1 MVTQLVEYLTV
12 NQVVDGSTPSHRA
25 LPVWRNRRRI
35 PLKRGRSTAWGF
47 KSPHGHNY
55 FMIKKKIFEQSL
67 HDEND
72 APAREAV
79 KRLYANIGYKLID
92 NPDKYGIDLIDKE
105 GILSVEVERR
115 LVWNSKEFPFNEVN
129 FLQRKEKFFN
139 ISRSKITEYA
149 IVSADFKRAGIID
162 KKTLMAFI
170 DLTSPEESPNKYVN
184 DSEYFY
190 KIPKAKFVWLDI
202 I

>member
-1 MVTQLVEYLTV
+1 MGV
-12 NQVVDGSTPSHRA
+12 QVPPRA
-25 LPVWRNRRRI
+25 LN
-35 PLKRGRSTAWGF
+35 
-47 KSPHGHNY
+47 

-92 NPDKYGIDLIDKE
+92 NPDKYGIDLIDRE

-115 LVWNSKEFPFNEVN
+115 LVWNTKEFPFSEVN

-139 ISRSKITEYA
+139 ISKSKITEYA

-162 KKTLMAFI
+162 KQTLMAFI

-190 KIPKAKFVWLDI
+190 KIPKAKFAWLDI

>member
-1 MVTQLVEYLTV
+1 MGV
-12 NQVVDGSTPSHRA
+12 QVPPRA
-25 LPVWRNRRRI
+25 LN
-35 PLKRGRSTAWGF
+35 
-47 KSPHGHNY
+47 

-115 LVWNSKEFPFNEVN
+115 LVWNTKEFPFSEVN

-139 ISRSKITEYA
+139 ISKSKITEYA

-190 KIPKAKFVWLDI
+190 KIPKAKFAWLDI

>member
-1 MVTQLVEYLTV
+1 
-12 NQVVDGSTPSHRA
+12 
-25 LPVWRNRRRI
+25 
-35 PLKRGRSTAWGF
+35 
-47 KSPHGHNY
+47 
-55 FMIKKKIFEQSL
+55 MIKKKIFEQSL

-72 APAREAV
+72 APAREAI
-79 KRLYANIGYKLID
+79 KKLYANIGYKLID
-92 NPDKYGIDLIDKE
+92 NPDKYGIDLIDNE

-115 LVWNSKEFPFNEVN
+115 LVWNTYEFPFNDVN

-149 IVSADFKRAGIID
+149 IVSANFKRAGLID
-162 KKTLMAFI
+162 RHTLMAFI

-190 KIPKAKFVWLDI
+190 KIPKAKFTWFDI